1 VRSGERQDFT
11 EFYAGAFP
19 RLIGQ
24 VFLVVGDLHDAEDLV
39 QEAMARA
46 SARWG
51 RLQDYDV
58 PEAWVRRVAMN
69 LAADRARRSRRRLA
83 AMVRLASMP
92 AAEDVELASED
103 RQIVAAL
110 GALPLS
116 QRQVLVLHHLAD
128 LPVGEV
134 AATLRV
140 PVGTV
145 KSRLKRARR
154 ALAASL
160 SEAELEGVHDA
171 GNR

>member
-1 VRSGERQDFT
+1 VRSSDRQDFT

-19 RLIGQ
+19 RLVGQ
-24 VFLVVGDLHDAEDLV
+24 VFLVVGDLHEAEDLV

-51 RLQDYDV
+51 RLQGYDV

-69 LAADRARRSRRRLA
+69 LAADLARRSRRRLA
-83 AMVRLASMP
+83 AMVRLASMTATEEEGLP
-92 AAEDVELASED
+92 TED
-103 RQIVAAL
+103 RRIVAAL

-134 AATLRV
+134 AATLRI

-160 SEAELEGVHDA
+160 SEAELEGVANDA
-171 GNR
+171 GT

>member
-1 VRSGERQDFT
+1 
-11 EFYAGAFP
+11 
-19 RLIGQ
+19 
-24 VFLVVGDLHDAEDLV
+24 
-39 QEAMARA
+39 
-46 SARWG
+46 
-51 RLQDYDV
+51 
-58 PEAWVRRVAMN
+58 
-69 LAADRARRSRRRLA
+69 
-83 AMVRLASMP
+83 MP
-92 AAEDVELASED
+92 AAQAVELPTED

-128 LPVGEV
+128 LPVTEV
-134 AATLRV
+134 AASLRV

-160 SEAELEGVHDA
+160 SEAELEGAHDA